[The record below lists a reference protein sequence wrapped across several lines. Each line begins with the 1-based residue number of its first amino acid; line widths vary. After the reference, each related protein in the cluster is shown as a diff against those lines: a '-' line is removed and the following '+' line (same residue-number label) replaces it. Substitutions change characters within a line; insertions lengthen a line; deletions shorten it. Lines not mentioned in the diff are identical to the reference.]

1 MDYKTYKSIIDHT
14 IANDWQLIYYD
25 AIKSENPKSELLIF
39 LEANGIDYLLSYKIW
54 DMDRKTFGMIFFTW
68 SKKPELEN
76 LFDRNVSKK
85 LDSISIRFQNY
96 IVSSIMEKIFNF
108 RIVSW

>member
-1 MDYKTYKSIIDHT
+1 
-14 IANDWQLIYYD
+14 
-25 AIKSENPKSELLIF
+25 
-39 LEANGIDYLLSYKIW
+39 
-54 DMDRKTFGMIFFTW
+54 MDRKTFGMILFTW

-96 IVSSIMEKIFNF
+96 IVSSVMEKLFNW

>member
-1 MDYKTYKSIIDHT
+1 MDI
-14 IANDWQLIYYD
+14 
-25 AIKSENPKSELLIF
+25 
-39 LEANGIDYLLSYKIW
+39 
-54 DMDRKTFGMIFFTW
+54 KTFGMILFTW

-96 IVSSIMEKIFNF
+96 IVSSIMEKILIGGLCHGNQIQ
-108 RIVSW
+108 RHKERANQYYSTEIMQLRLMIYACM